1 MTKFNERTKKQ
12 ILTEYNDR
20 KPIKEIISRYGV
32 AKSTIFNWIKKGFR
46 TKKFIEYK
54 KYEIL
59 QKELE
64 HTKLKLE
71 IYENLH
77 CFKDASIHDKEVAIA
92 KHLGQYP
99 IKTMCKILDLPT
111 GTFYNYHFRK
121 KKITQYQIKDEEL
134 KTEITKVYLKSEK
147 RFGAKKIFA
156 KLQSNGF
163 RTSLKKIQKLMNELN
178 IKSIQKPQKN
188 ETRKP
193 DTDYQFNKLKRLFNQ
208 DAPNKFWVSDITEVK
223 VRLTKFYLCVIIDLF
238 SRKVIAYRLSSQN
251 NTNLTINTFK
261 DAFENR
267 NRPAELS
274 FHTDQGTNYTSTAF
288 RDLLQI
294 LKVNQSFSHRG
305 NPYDN
310 ACMESFYASFKRE
323 EYNAKEYEFFEDL
336 ENSVDSYMEFY
347 NNYRPHESLKNK
359 TPNQFEAEFYE
370 NLAIKKS
377 QISQ

>member
-1 MTKFNERTKKQ
+1 MTMFNERTKKQ

-20 KPIKEIISRYGV
+20 KPIKEITSKYGV
-32 AKSTIFNWIKKGFR
+32 AKSTIFTWIKKNIQ
-46 TKKFIEYK
+46 TKKFIDYK
-54 KYEIL
+54 KYEML
-59 QKELE
+59 QRELE

-134 KTEITKVYLKSEK
+134 KTEITKVYLESEK

-163 RTSLKKIQKLMNELN
+163 KTSLKKIQKLMNELN
-178 IKSIQKPQKN
+178 IKSIQKPQKI

-208 DAPNKFWVSDITEVK
+208 DAPNKF
-223 VRLTKFYLCVIIDLF
+223 
-238 SRKVIAYRLSSQN
+238 
-251 NTNLTINTFK
+251 
-261 DAFENR
+261 
-267 NRPAELS
+267 
-274 FHTDQGTNYTSTAF
+274 
-288 RDLLQI
+288 
-294 LKVNQSFSHRG
+294 
-305 NPYDN
+305 
-310 ACMESFYASFKRE
+310 
-323 EYNAKEYEFFEDL
+323 
-336 ENSVDSYMEFY
+336 
-347 NNYRPHESLKNK
+347 
-359 TPNQFEAEFYE
+359 
-370 NLAIKKS
+370 
-377 QISQ
+377 